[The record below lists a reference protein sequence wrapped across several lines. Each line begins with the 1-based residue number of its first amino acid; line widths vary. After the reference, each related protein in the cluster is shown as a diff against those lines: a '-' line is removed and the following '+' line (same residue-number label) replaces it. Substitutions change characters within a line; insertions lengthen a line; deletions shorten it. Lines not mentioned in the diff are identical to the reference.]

1 MVPLISIT
9 PPYLVW
15 APFIKL
21 LGSILAQASVWVQV
35 ESFSFSHPPFPL
47 CDPRSRGFWV
57 PGWDTPF
64 NSPPA
69 EVRGGGV
76 RVENPAGL

>member
-9 PPYLVW
+9 PPYFGVG
-15 APFIKL
+15 PFIKL
-21 LGSILAQASVWVQV
+21 LGSILAQASVDPSEVI
-35 ESFSFSHPPFPL
+35 FFSHPPYPL
-47 CDPRSRGFWV
+47 CGPRSRGFWV